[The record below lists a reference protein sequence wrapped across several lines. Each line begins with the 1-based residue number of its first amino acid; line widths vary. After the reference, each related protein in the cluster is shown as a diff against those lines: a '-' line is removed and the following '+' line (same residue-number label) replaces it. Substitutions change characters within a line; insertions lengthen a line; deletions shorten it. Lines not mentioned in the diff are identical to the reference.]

1 MIQLATDPHAS
12 RSNWRPAAADAKDDA
27 PTSARRSRNG
37 HAWPFISR
45 HVERVSAPQETKR
58 TPADSGS

>member
-12 RSNWRPAAADAKDDA
+12 RSNWRPAAADAKDES
-27 PTSARRSRNG
+27 PSQRRSRNG

-45 HVERVSAPQETKR
+45 HVERVSAPQESKR
-58 TPADSGS
+58 KPVESGS